1 MIKIMCKKK
10 LELKVD
16 IIEKSSI
23 LREKVKKVLI

>member
-16 IIEKSSI
+16 IIKKSSI